1 MSRSSSRLTHR
12 KAYAGVLV
20 AGLLSALVKG
30 QKEKLIDYRAG
41 QEEERIFHFKMF
53 WNNSYLLCRTALCAV
68 SSVIT
73 SRPLFIVLP

>member
-1 MSRSSSRLTHR
+1 M
-12 KAYAGVLV
+12 
-20 AGLLSALVKG
+20 
-30 QKEKLIDYRAG
+30 DYRAG

-53 WNNSYLLCRTALCAV
+53 GNNSYLLRRTPLCAV

>member
-1 MSRSSSRLTHR
+1 MDH
-12 KAYAGVLV
+12 K
-20 AGLLSALVKG
+20 
-30 QKEKLIDYRAG
+30 AG

-53 WNNSYLLCRTALCAV
+53 GNNSYLLCRTPLCAV